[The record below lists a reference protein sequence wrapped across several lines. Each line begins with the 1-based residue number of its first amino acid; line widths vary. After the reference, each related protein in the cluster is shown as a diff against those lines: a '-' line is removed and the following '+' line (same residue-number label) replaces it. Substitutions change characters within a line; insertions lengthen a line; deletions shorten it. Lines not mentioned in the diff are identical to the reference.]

1 MATYLWKGVD
11 RFGTERFE
19 RVEAESAREAKEKL
33 ELGGFTQLRFHSD
46 EIISAAK
53 EGVEQA
59 SNPEYRVE
67 LSAQEEVE
75 RFGKPPPGLWESWWG
90 NVRQSPKGSLFSVV
104 ILVYGLYVGSKW
116 MVVLPIVG
124 FLVFPVLFYW
134 FGLPTRIYEQLN
146 RAKVWHRWAEV
157 QSCCGRLERV
167 QRWVRIGPPAWEIAR
182 CRGQALAALGR
193 LEEGLQEF
201 ARHETDPLLPK
212 GMYHSFQAGIH
223 DAARSFDQA
232 LELRARSVESMP
244 DNMSLKV
251 DLAMGYVQRKRDPA
265 RAKAVLETVDPD
277 LVVEF
282 ARPWLEL
289 IRGLIA
295 LEEGDVAGAREL
307 FKGALAG
314 FEPYLGAPL
323 VLSIQLLTKS
333 YLCLALALDAASNR
347 EQVREL
353 YKEVAT
359 FLQAAREEELLGRLR
374 VALG

>member
-33 ELGGFTQLRFHSD
+33 EVGGFTQLRLHSD
-46 EIISAAK
+46 EIVAAAK

-59 SNPEYRVE
+59 SDPEYRVQ
-67 LSAQEEVE
+67 LTAQEEIE
-75 RFGKPPPGLWESWWG
+75 RFGQPPPGLWESWWG
-90 NVRQSPKGSLFSVV
+90 NVCASPKSALLSLAV
-104 ILVYGLYVGSKW
+104 LVYGLYVGSKW
-116 MVVLPIVG
+116 MVAIPVVG
-124 FLVFPVLFYW
+124 FLFYPVVFYW
-134 FGLPTRIYEQLN
+134 LGLPTRIYEQLN
-146 RAKVWHRWAEV
+146 RAKVWHRWTEV
-157 QSCCGRLERV
+157 QACCGRLERV
-167 QRWVRIGPPAWEIAR
+167 MRWVRMGPPAWEIAR
-182 CRGQALAALGR
+182 CRGQALAAMGR

-232 LELRARSVESMP
+232 VELRARSVESMP

-265 RAKAVLETVDPD
+265 RAKAILETVDPE

-282 ARPWLEL
+282 GRPWLQL

-295 LEEGDVAGAREL
+295 LEEGDLAGAREL

-314 FEPYLGAPL
+314 FEPYSGAPL
-323 VLSIQLLTKS
+323 VLGVQLLTKS
-333 YLCLALALDAASNR
+333 YLCLALALDAVSDRA
-347 EQVREL
+347 QAREL
-353 YKEVAT
+353 YKEVGT
-359 FLQAAREEELLGRLR
+359 FLEAVREVELLGRIR
-374 VALG
+374 TALG